1 MTRIKICGITNLQ
14 DALAAV
20 NLEVDALGFVFYSK
34 SPRYT
39 TPDRAEQIRRNIPP
53 FTLCIGVFV
62 DERKDKVIQTA
73 EQCQLDG
80 LQFHGNESPEY
91 CSYFSAYK
99 VIKAFPI
106 KSRSELK
113 VIERYNVQAILIDAL
128 DPINIGGTGKKADWE
143 LAREAK
149 KFGSLVLAGG
159 LNETNIQAAIRAV
172 NPYAVDVSS
181 SLETG
186 PGVKD
191 HDKMRR
197 FVGKIREIDR
207 LLMN

>member
-1 MTRIKICGITNLQ
+1 
-14 DALAAV
+14 
-20 NLEVDALGFVFYSK
+20 
-34 SPRYT
+34 
-39 TPDRAEQIRRNIPP
+39 
-53 FTLCIGVFV
+53 
-62 DERKDKVIQTA
+62 
-73 EQCQLDG
+73 
-80 LQFHGNESPEY
+80 
-91 CSYFSAYK
+91 
-99 VIKAFPI
+99 
-106 KSRSELK
+106 
-113 VIERYNVQAILIDAL
+113 
-128 DPINIGGTGKKADWE
+128 

-159 LNETNIQAAIRAV
+159 LNETNIQEAIRAV